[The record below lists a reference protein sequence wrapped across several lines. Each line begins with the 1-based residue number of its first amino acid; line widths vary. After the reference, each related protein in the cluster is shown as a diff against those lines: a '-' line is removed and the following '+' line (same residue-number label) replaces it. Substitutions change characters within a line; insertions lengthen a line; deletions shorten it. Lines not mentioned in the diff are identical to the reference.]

1 MRTEHTC
8 VCKTVLV
15 GNRCPREAC
24 RHFDIPATL
33 TMAEIRGTDTETTAG
48 DGSQW
53 NDLNGEFETLERAD
67 LVTTITDMW
76 EVE

>member
-1 MRTEHTC
+1 MRTKHTC

-33 TMAEIRGTDTETTAG
+33 TMAEIRGTDTETFRAWAE
-48 DGSQW
+48 W
-53 NDLNGEFETLERAD
+53 NDLNGEFETLERSD
-67 LVTTITDMW
+67 LITTITDMW